1 MNPKSTTFYDTAK
14 QAILYDDMPAL
25 AAAKAAAI
33 ADGRKREDLDK
44 EIFSASFVVAD
55 MRAADGKIS
64 GPFAHKNRLA
74 LQAALDFLGLAVRYD
89 VRAAKRQICLYG
101 EWRDVEDM
109 NEADIRSKIGELFTY
124 QTDRG
129 PRPLH
134 YGGETWNL
142 YLDAILN
149 SHRVDPFMEWLEQ
162 LPRWDGTGRI
172 DSYLTDLFT
181 VEPSPLTL
189 WAAQFLLLGPI
200 QRAFEPGAK
209 IDELPVLVGTQ
220 GIGKSTLLRCILP
233 EHHRA
238 AWFADGLHLAADPK
252 NRAEAL
258 LGRVI
263 VEASEMAGSNRA
275 ELESLKAFIT
285 RQDDG
290 AVRLAYRRNPETMLR
305 RCIIVGTTNRTDALP
320 NDPSGNR
327 RFVPIELPTST
338 GPIEPYM
345 EANHVQ
351 LWAEALNR
359 YQAGARAGLP
369 RTLKVEAAAAAEIH
383 RNRDELLE
391 DRIDALDIQ
400 GGVRLVEIAEAVG
413 LVSDVAEG
421 SRLSMRDTKRLA
433 AALRNAGWTEYR
445 DTPKAG
451 RARRWRREGVDST
464 LPVSH

>member
-189 WAAQFLLLGPI
+189 WAAQFLLLG
-200 QRAFEPGAK
+200 RSSGR
-209 IDELPVLVGTQ
+209 L
-220 GIGKSTLLRCILP
+220 
-233 EHHRA
+233 
-238 AWFADGLHLAADPK
+238 
-252 NRAEAL
+252 NRARKLTNCRCSLERRGSANQ
-258 LGRVI
+258 RCCA
-263 VEASEMAGSNRA
+263 ASFQS
-275 ELESLKAFIT
+275 I
-285 RQDDG
+285 
-290 AVRLAYRRNPETMLR
+290 
-305 RCIIVGTTNRTDALP
+305 
-320 NDPSGNR
+320 
-327 RFVPIELPTST
+327 T
-338 GPIEPYM
+338 GP
-345 EANHVQ
+345 
-351 LWAEALNR
+351 R
-359 YQAGARAGLP
+359 GLP
-369 RTLKVEAAAAAEIH
+369 M
-383 RNRDELLE
+383 
-391 DRIDALDIQ
+391 
-400 GGVRLVEIAEAVG
+400 GC
-413 LVSDVAEG
+413 
-421 SRLSMRDTKRLA
+421 
-433 AALRNAGWTEYR
+433 
-445 DTPKAG
+445 
-451 RARRWRREGVDST
+451 T
-464 LPVSH
+464 LPLTQRIERRLC